1 MIAPVIHQ
9 RRCVTPLLSL
19 AELALKRPRKIVAAT
34 LGRDVLA
41 GAISAIVQIGYCIS
55 FAALIFSGSLAGGF
69 SLGLAGLI
77 MGTVITCVVVA
88 LTWLWAYVTFE
99 RGARLIVGTDAP
111 SEETRSSP

>member
-1 MIAPVIHQ
+1 
-9 RRCVTPLLSL
+9 VTPLLSL
-19 AELALKRPRKIVAAT
+19 AELALKRPRKIDAAT

-41 GAISAIVQIGYCIS
+41 GAISAIVQIAYCIS

-88 LTWLWAYVTFE
+88 LTSTFSPADG
-99 RGARLIVGTDAP
+99 RPDSPAVPVWSRAGGCPSAARAP
-111 SEETRSSP
+111 SA